1 MTTTVYEFEEK
12 MKMDVFT
19 IPVKKAES
27 TLNKC
32 MRISAGCLGLLCVLQ
47 AATITTLCLK
57 HMFDKEHLQNTI
69 NNLTIEKD
77 LLQTSYTSLTT
88 AQRLLQSENQRIA
101 QKFNHLGWRYFNSS
115 IYYTSTEKKTWAK
128 SRQHCRTIG
137 ADLVIINT
145 KEEQIFVS
153 GFSREDMWIGL
164 TDEET
169 EGVWKW
175 VDNTTQTLGYWMEDQ
190 PNNFNGNQ
198 NCASIQTTGINPLR
212 TWNDYQCS
220 YEKHWV
226 CER

>member
-1 MTTTVYEFEEK
+1 MNENVCVCVCVCVWADISLE
-12 MKMDVFT
+12 
-19 IPVKKAES
+19 AES

-77 LLQTSYTSLTT
+77 L
-88 AQRLLQSENQRIA
+88 
-101 QKFNHLGWRYFNSS
+101 YFNSS

-145 KEEQIFVS
+145 KEEQVRD
-153 GFSREDMWIGL
+153 RERKIDMWIGL